1 MNTLAVNGRHDPLE
15 IVIEDI
21 SHCYGEGE
29 DAVETCREVSVTL
42 NAGELTTFLG
52 PSGCGKTTLLKIIA
66 GLIPAR
72 AGRVLIDGRP
82 VTGPGPDRALVFQN
96 FALLPWANVLRNV
109 AFGLELRG
117 VPKEERLTRA
127 REAIELV
134 RLQGFEKA
142 HPHELSGG
150 MQQRVG
156 LARAFAT
163 NPQILLMDEPFASVD
178 ELTRRAFQED
188 LERLL
193 LTENKT
199 VVFVTHSI
207 DEAVFLSDRIVVF
220 SARPSSIREAIEVGF
235 SRPRIEMRTDQGYL
249 SITTRL
255 WNLLM
260 VREGQADEAQNN

>member
-1 MNTLAVNGRHDPLE
+1 LTQSESYGPLE
-15 IVIEDI
+15 IVIENI

-29 DAVETCREVSVTL
+29 NRVETSRNINVTL
-42 NAGELTTFLG
+42 NAGELATFLG

-66 GLIPAR
+66 GLIPA
-72 AGRVLIDGRP
+72 GGGQILIGGQSIA
-82 VTGPGPDRALVFQN
+82 GPGPDRALVFQN
-96 FALLPWANVLRNV
+96 FALLPWANVLTNV

-117 VPKEERLTRA
+117 VPKEERHRKA
-127 REAIELV
+127 SEAITLV
-134 RLQGFEKA
+134 KLEGFEKA
-142 HPHELSGG
+142 YPHELSGG

-156 LARAFAT
+156 LARAFAA

-178 ELTRRAFQED
+178 ELTRRTFQED

-193 LTENKT
+193 LVEKKT

-220 SARPSSIREAIEVGF
+220 SERPATIRDLIDVNLP
-235 SRPRIEMRTDQGYL
+235 RPRPALRTDPEYL
-249 SITTRL
+249 SISTRL

-260 VREGQADEAQNN
+260 VREGPADEDQNN